1 MPEGLDPD
9 DVAKQGAAAYQK
21 CLDAAMPLI
30 DYKIHAVER
39 KYDLSRSEEKRKF
52 VLEALKVVA
61 EAESES
67 VQEELLKKLRD
78 QTKITYHAL
87 ERDLERVK
95 KEKPSTETNEPE
107 LQEQTRIAETATGT
121 DKSVKAVRFILAAKL
136 FDAPYAKDYDV
147 KELPLSD
154 SSHKEIAAFILE
166 RERAGERMRAH
177 ELFEIL
183 DEDDLELSAICDFNF
198 EDKLTGET
206 AERFFRDSVKTLKK
220 QALEREIA
228 QLNEAFSAETDE
240 EKRKAIGRK
249 IMDCVKQAN
258 QLKK

>member
-1 MPEGLDPD
+1 M
-9 DVAKQGAAAYQK
+9 
-21 CLDAAMPLI
+21 
-30 DYKIHAVER
+30 
-39 KYDLSRSEEKRKF
+39 
-52 VLEALKVVA
+52 VA

-87 ERDLERVK
+87 ERDLEKVK
-95 KEKPSTETNEPE
+95 KEQPSDTEANAPE
-107 LQEQTRIAETATGT
+107 LQEQTRIAETALGT
-121 DKSVKAVRFILAAKL
+121 DRRVKAIRFILAAKL
-136 FDAPYAKDYDV
+136 FSAPYAKDYDV

-166 RERAGERMRAH
+166 REKAGERMRAH

-183 DEDDLELSAICDFNF
+183 NEDDPELSAICDFNF

-206 AERFFRDSVKTLKK
+206 AERFFRDSVKTLEKE
-220 QALEREIA
+220 ALEREIA
-228 QLNEAFSAETDE
+228 RLNEEFSAETDE
-240 EKRKAIGRK
+240 QKRKAIGRK
-249 IMDCVKQAN
+249 IMECVRKAN